1 MRAYMHPLG
10 GCEAQLALQGR
21 KWAGLAESKGK
32 KADAMVLG
40 RVKRWLRYFSR
51 RAKNLPVP
59 PREERGAFDP
69 PSAPCRSEPVGTKG
83 VPQSID
89 AEDACGGR
97 RTKGMDL
104 EELPTGNSRQ
114 RATPDSGQS
123 S

>member
-1 MRAYMHPLG
+1 MFPSDRRLP
-10 GCEAQLALQGR
+10 
-21 KWAGLAESKGK
+21 SVP
-32 KADAMVLG
+32 VLG
-40 RVKRWLRYFSR
+40 RVKRWVLAMLALVDVLRV
-51 RAKNLPVP
+51 APLP

-89 AEDACGGR
+89 AQDACGGR

-114 RATPDSGQS
+114 RDTPDSGQ
-123 S
+123 